1 MAQRTAELAE
11 ANKELE
17 DFVYSVSHDLRAPL
31 RSISGFA
38 QIIDRRHKTSLNE
51 EGQHYFDNIIK
62 ASTQMGDLIDDL
74 LRFFTH
80 GAQIR

>member
-1 MAQRTAELAE
+1 MNKDLELRVRQRTVQLEE

-38 QIIDRRHKTSLNE
+38 QIIDRRHKSSLIE
-51 EGQHYFDNIIK
+51 EGQHYFDNIVK
-62 ASTQMGDLIDDL
+62 ASRQNGGVD
-74 LRFFTH
+74 
-80 GAQIR
+80 